1 MLAWFLSCKTPN
13 LYFKRHELK
22 LMVTGFMGESPS
34 KAPVLDAPDFAVP
47 AAGAGGETTSTV
59 RPEEQ
64 VISGSMISK

>member
-1 MLAWFLSCKTPN
+1 
-13 LYFKRHELK
+13 
-22 LMVTGFMGESPS
+22 MGESPS

-64 VISGSMISK
+64 VISGSMISKWYEDVIK